1 MFSGLIHQ
9 IAKVKS
15 FHNNILSIES
25 DLNPKLG
32 DSIAINGACLTAI
45 ESSKTHFSVELSQK
59 TQNSVA
65 LENYKDLVHIEP
77 ALKADASLD
86 GHFVQGHI
94 DAIGVI
100 EKIIHNANQVDFFI
114 SASEETLLLC
124 VEQGSIAVDG
134 VSLTLSKVEEKGF
147 WLTIIPYTLENTL
160 FKTYK
165 LKRRVNI
172 ETDMLVRSVASILKK
187 TKGLEKNFSWNDADA
202 LTLGY

>member
-1 MFSGLIHQ
+1 MFSGLINQ

-15 FHNNILSIES
+15 FQNNILSIES

-45 ESSKTHFSVELSQK
+45 ESSKTYFSVELSQK

-94 DAIGVI
+94 DAIGVV
-100 EKIIHNANQVDFFI
+100 EKIIHHSNQVDFFI
-114 SASEETLLLC
+114 SASQETLLLC

-187 TKGLEKNFSWNDADA
+187 TKGFEKKFSWNDADA

>member
-124 VEQGSIAVDG
+124 VEQGSIAIDG

-160 FKTYK
+160 FKTYQ

-187 TKGLEKNFSWNDADA
+187 TKGFEKKFSWNDADS

>member
-1 MFSGLIHQ
+1 MFSGLINQ

-124 VEQGSIAVDG
+124 VDQGSIAVDG
-134 VSLTLSKVEEKGF
+134 VSLTLSRVEEKGF

-172 ETDMLVRSVASILKK
+172 ETDMLVRSVVSILKK
-187 TKGLEKNFSWNDADA
+187 TKGLERNFSWNEADS

>member
-1 MFSGLIHQ
+1 MFSGLINQ

-32 DSIAINGACLTAI
+32 DSIAVNGACLTAI

-124 VEQGSIAVDG
+124 VEQGSIAIDG

>member
-1 MFSGLIHQ
+1 MFSGLIHK

-45 ESSKTHFSVELSQK
+45 ESSKTHFNVELSQK

-124 VEQGSIAVDG
+124 VEQGSIAIDG

-187 TKGLEKNFSWNDADA
+187 TKGFEKNFSWNDTDA

>member
-15 FHNNILSIES
+15 FQNNILSVES

-100 EKIIHNANQVDFFI
+100 ERIIHHSNQVDFFI
-114 SASEETLLLC
+114 STSKETLLLC
-124 VEQGSIAVDG
+124 VEQGSIAIDG

>member
-15 FHNNILSIES
+15 FQNNILSIES

-100 EKIIHNANQVDFFI
+100 EKIIQHSNQVDFFI
-114 SASEETLLLC
+114 STSQETLLLC
-124 VEQGSIAVDG
+124 VEQGSIAIDG

-172 ETDMLVRSVASILKK
+172 ETDMLVRSVVSILKK
-187 TKGLEKNFSWNDADA
+187 TKGLEKNFSWNEVDA

>member
-124 VEQGSIAVDG
+124 VEQGSIAIDG

>member
-1 MFSGLIHQ
+1 MFSGLIHK
-9 IAKVKS
+9 IAKVES

-114 SASEETLLLC
+114 STSKETLLLC
-124 VEQGSIAVDG
+124 VEQGSIAIDG

-172 ETDMLVRSVASILKK
+172 ETDMLVRSVVSILKK
-187 TKGLEKNFSWNDADA
+187 TKGLEKNFSWNEADS

>member
-1 MFSGLIHQ
+1 M
-9 IAKVKS
+9 KS
-15 FHNNILSIES
+15 FQNNILSVES

-100 EKIIHNANQVDFFI
+100 EKIIHHSNQVDFFI
-114 SASEETLLLC
+114 STSKETLLLC

-165 LKRRVNI
+165 LKRCVNI

-187 TKGLEKNFSWNDADA
+187 TKGLEKNFSWNDADV

>member
-1 MFSGLIHQ
+1 M
-9 IAKVKS
+9 
-15 FHNNILSIES
+15 
-25 DLNPKLG
+25 
-32 DSIAINGACLTAI
+32 TAI

-100 EKIIHNANQVDFFI
+100 EKIIHHSNQVDFFI
-114 SASEETLLLC
+114 STSKETLLLC
-124 VEQGSIAVDG
+124 VEQGSIAIDG

-160 FKTYK
+160 FKIYK

-187 TKGLEKNFSWNDADA
+187 TKGFEKNFSWNDADA

>member
-1 MFSGLIHQ
+1 MFSGLIHK

-32 DSIAINGACLTAI
+32 DSIAVNGACLTAI

-100 EKIIHNANQVDFFI
+100 EKIIQYSNQVDFFI
-114 SASEETLLLC
+114 SASQETLLLC

-187 TKGLEKNFSWNDADA
+187 AKGFEKNFSWNEVDA

>member
-1 MFSGLIHQ
+1 MFSGLINQ

-77 ALKADASLD
+77 ALKAGASLD

-100 EKIIHNANQVDFFI
+100 EKIIQHSNQVDFFI
-114 SASEETLLLC
+114 SASNETLLLC
-124 VEQGSIAVDG
+124 VEQGSIAIDG

-160 FKTYK
+160 FKTYP
-165 LKRRVNI
+165 LKRRMNI

-187 TKGLEKNFSWNDADA
+187 TKGFEKKFSWNDADT

>member
-32 DSIAINGACLTAI
+32 DSVAVNGACLTAI

-94 DAIGVI
+94 DAIGVV
-100 EKIIHNANQVDFFI
+100 EKIIRNANQVDFFI
-114 SASEETLLLC
+114 SASNETLLLC
-124 VEQGSIAVDG
+124 VEQGSIAIDG

-160 FKTYK
+160 FKTYP

>member
-1 MFSGLIHQ
+1 MFSGIIHQ
-9 IAKVKS
+9 IARVKS
-15 FHNNILSIES
+15 FQNNILSVES

-86 GHFVQGHI
+86 GHFVQGHV

-100 EKIIHNANQVDFFI
+100 EKIMHHSNQVDFFI
-114 SASEETLLLC
+114 STSKETLLLC
-124 VEQGSIAVDG
+124 VEQGSIAIDG

-187 TKGLEKNFSWNDADA
+187 TKGFEKKFSWNDADS

>member
-15 FHNNILSIES
+15 FQNNILSVES

-100 EKIIHNANQVDFFI
+100 EKIIHNSNQVDFFI

-165 LKRRVNI
+165 LKQRVNI

-187 TKGLEKNFSWNDADA
+187 TKGLEKNFSWNDADS

>member
-15 FHNNILSIES
+15 FKNNILSIES

-32 DSIAINGACLTAI
+32 DSIAVNGACLTAI

-114 SASEETLLLC
+114 STSEETLLLC
-124 VEQGSIAVDG
+124 VEQGSIAIDG

-187 TKGLEKNFSWNDADA
+187 TKGFEKNFSWNEVDA

>member
-45 ESSKTHFSVELSQK
+45 ESSKTHFSMELSQK

-124 VEQGSIAVDG
+124 VEQGSIAIDG

-160 FKTYK
+160 LKTYQ

-187 TKGLEKNFSWNDADA
+187 TKGFEKKFSWNEADA

>member
-1 MFSGLIHQ
+1 MFSGLIHK

-32 DSIAINGACLTAI
+32 DSIAVNGACLTAI

-77 ALKADASLD
+77 ALKANASLD

-100 EKIIHNANQVDFFI
+100 EKIIHNSNQVDFFI
-114 SASEETLLLC
+114 SASKEPLLLC

-172 ETDMLVRSVASILKK
+172 ETDMLVRSVVSILKK
-187 TKGLEKNFSWNDADA
+187 TKGLEKNFSWNEADA

>member
-15 FHNNILSIES
+15 FHNNILSVES

-114 SASEETLLLC
+114 SASQETLLLC
-124 VEQGSIAVDG
+124 VEQGSIAIDG

>member
-1 MFSGLIHQ
+1 MFSGIIHQ
-9 IAKVKS
+9 IARVKS
-15 FHNNILSIES
+15 FQNNILSIES

-100 EKIIHNANQVDFFI
+100 EKIIHHSNQVDFFI
-114 SASEETLLLC
+114 STSKETLLLC
-124 VEQGSIAVDG
+124 VEQGSIAIDG

-165 LKRRVNI
+165 LKRRMNI

-187 TKGLEKNFSWNDADA
+187 TKGFEKNFSWNDTDA
-202 LTLGY
+202 LILGY

>member
-15 FHNNILSIES
+15 FHNNILSVES

-32 DSIAINGACLTAI
+32 DSVAVNGACLTAI

-100 EKIIHNANQVDFFI
+100 EKTIHNANQVDFFI
-114 SASEETLLLC
+114 SASNETLLLC
-124 VEQGSIAVDG
+124 VEQGSIAIDG

-187 TKGLEKNFSWNDADA
+187 TKGFEKNSSWNDADS

>member
-15 FHNNILSIES
+15 FHNNILSVES

-45 ESSKTHFSVELSQK
+45 ESSKTHFSMELSQK

-124 VEQGSIAVDG
+124 VEQGSIAIDG

-172 ETDMLVRSVASILKK
+172 ETDMLVRSVVSILKK
-187 TKGLEKNFSWNDADA
+187 TKGFEKNFSWNDVDS

>member
-1 MFSGLIHQ
+1 MFSGLIHK

-15 FHNNILSIES
+15 FKNNILSIES

-114 SASEETLLLC
+114 SASQETLLLC
-124 VEQGSIAVDG
+124 VEQGSIAIDG

-187 TKGLEKNFSWNDADA
+187 TKGFEKNFSWNDADA
-202 LTLGY
+202 LILGY

>member
-1 MFSGLIHQ
+1 MFSGLIHK

-100 EKIIHNANQVDFFI
+100 EKIIHNTNQVDFFI
-114 SASEETLLLC
+114 STSQETLLLC
-124 VEQGSIAVDG
+124 VEQGSIAIDG

-160 FKTYK
+160 FKAYP

-187 TKGLEKNFSWNDADA
+187 TKGFEKKFSWNDADS

>member
-1 MFSGLIHQ
+1 MFSGLINQ

-32 DSIAINGACLTAI
+32 DSIAVNGACLTAI

-77 ALKADASLD
+77 ALKANASLD

-114 SASEETLLLC
+114 SASKETLLLC

-187 TKGLEKNFSWNDADA
+187 TKGFEKNFSWSEADA

>member
-1 MFSGLIHQ
+1 MFSGLIHK

-77 ALKADASLD
+77 ALKANASLD

-114 SASEETLLLC
+114 SASQETLLLC
-124 VEQGSIAVDG
+124 VEQGSIAIDG

-172 ETDMLVRSVASILKK
+172 ETDMLVRSVVSILKK
-187 TKGLEKNFSWNDADA
+187 TKGLEKNFSWNEVDA

>member
-15 FHNNILSIES
+15 FKNNILSIES

-124 VEQGSIAVDG
+124 VEQGSIAIDG

-187 TKGLEKNFSWNDADA
+187 TKGFEKNFSWNDADA

>member
-15 FHNNILSIES
+15 FHNNILNIES

-187 TKGLEKNFSWNDADA
+187 TKGLEKKFSWNEADA

>member
-15 FHNNILSIES
+15 FQNNILSIES

-100 EKIIHNANQVDFFI
+100 EKIIHHSNQVDFFI
-114 SASEETLLLC
+114 STSKETLLLC
-124 VEQGSIAVDG
+124 VEQGSIAIDG

-187 TKGLEKNFSWNDADA
+187 TKGFEKKFSWNDADA

>member
-1 MFSGLIHQ
+1 MFSGLINQ

-100 EKIIHNANQVDFFI
+100 EKIIQHSNQVDFFI
-114 SASEETLLLC
+114 SASQETLLLC
-124 VEQGSIAVDG
+124 VEQGSIAIDG

-160 FKTYK
+160 FKTYQ

-187 TKGLEKNFSWNDADA
+187 TKGLEKNFSWNEADS

>member
-9 IAKVKS
+9 IARVKS
-15 FHNNILSIES
+15 FQNNILSVES

-124 VEQGSIAVDG
+124 VEQGSIAIDG

>member
-1 MFSGLIHQ
+1 MFSGLINQ

-114 SASEETLLLC
+114 SASQETLLLC

-187 TKGLEKNFSWNDADA
+187 TKGFEKKFSWNDADA

>member
-1 MFSGLIHQ
+1 MFSGLIHK

-32 DSIAINGACLTAI
+32 DSIAVNGACLTAI

-77 ALKADASLD
+77 ALKANASLD

-100 EKIIHNANQVDFFI
+100 EKIIHNSNQVDFFI
-114 SASEETLLLC
+114 STSKETLLLC
-124 VEQGSIAVDG
+124 VEQGSIAIDG

-160 FKTYK
+160 FKTYQ

-172 ETDMLVRSVASILKK
+172 ETDMLVRSIASILKK

>member
-1 MFSGLIHQ
+1 MFSGLIHK
-9 IAKVKS
+9 IAKVES

-172 ETDMLVRSVASILKK
+172 ETDMLVRSVVSILKK
-187 TKGLEKNFSWNDADA
+187 TKGLEKNFSWNEADA

>member
-9 IAKVKS
+9 IARVKS
-15 FHNNILSIES
+15 FQNNILSIES

-100 EKIIHNANQVDFFI
+100 EKIIHCSNQVDFFI
-114 SASEETLLLC
+114 STSKETLLLC
-124 VEQGSIAVDG
+124 VEQGSIAIDG

-187 TKGLEKNFSWNDADA
+187 TKGFEKKFSWNDADA

>member
-15 FHNNILSIES
+15 FHNNILSVES

-124 VEQGSIAVDG
+124 VEQGSIAIDG

-187 TKGLEKNFSWNDADA
+187 TKGFEKNFFWNDADS

>member
-15 FHNNILSIES
+15 FHNNILSVES

-94 DAIGVI
+94 DAIGII

-124 VEQGSIAVDG
+124 VEQGSIAIDG

-187 TKGLEKNFSWNDADA
+187 TKGLEKNFSWNEADA

>member
-15 FHNNILSIES
+15 FHNNILNIES

-160 FKTYK
+160 FKAYK

-187 TKGLEKNFSWNDADA
+187 TKGLEKKFSWNEADA